1 VIDFPSTVKDRPE
14 KECYVKEL
22 MSGNEAIARGAFEC
36 GVRFAAGYPGTPST
50 EIMEAFAKYPGV
62 YAEWSPNEKV
72 AMEVGIGAALA
83 GSRAMVVMK
92 HVGVNVA
99 ADPLFTASYTGT
111 NGALVV
117 ITADDPSLHS
127 SQNEQD
133 NRHYARFAK
142 IPMLEPADSEEAKA
156 FIKRAFELSEKFDT
170 PVFLR
175 STTRVSHSK
184 SVVNLEEPMAVEDRT
199 AIRFNAEKFVMVPMN
214 ARKRRIVVEKRMQDL
229 QVFAETFSE
238 NRIELNSFD
247 VGIITAGISYHYAKD
262 VFPEYSYLKLGMV
275 HPLPVGLIREFAAR
289 VRKIYVIEELDPFLE
304 EQIRAMGIEVTGKEI
319 FPYTGEFDPGVI
331 EQAIAGGSKTVR
343 SLPEIP
349 IPPRPPNLCPGCPH
363 RGLFYVLGKL
373 KVFVTGD
380 IGCYTLSFMKPLEGL
395 HSCICMGA
403 GIGMAHGMSKVLGE
417 KGRGKVVG
425 VIGDST
431 FLHSGITPLLD
442 MAYNHS
448 DAVIIICDNRTTAMT
463 GMQEHPGTGFTLHG
477 EKTMGVDIAALVKTL
492 GVEGVRI
499 VDPYDLKAVRTVLKE
514 ELARSGPSVVISR
527 RACVL
532 FKREKSFP
540 RKPFRID
547 PEKCTGCRLCLGLGC
562 PPIAWQILDNE
573 PDGIA
578 NEAKGKGRK
587 GVAVIDRN
595 LCTGCGLCA
604 QLCKSEAITEEKE

>member
-1 VIDFPSTVKDRPE
+1 
-14 KECYVKEL
+14 VKEL

-50 EIMEAFAKYPGV
+50 EIMEAFANYPGV

-83 GSRAMVVMK
+83 GARAMVVMK

-142 IPMLEPADSEEAKA
+142 IPMLEPADSQEAKD
-156 FIKRAFELSEKFDT
+156 FIKLAFDLSERFDT

-184 SVVNLEEPMAVEDRT
+184 SVVTPEEPQAHEDRT
-199 AIRFNAEKFVMVPMN
+199 AIRLNAEKFVMVPMN
-214 ARKRRIVVEKRMQDL
+214 ARKRRIVVEKRMQDIRA
-229 QVFAETFSE
+229 FAEIFPA
-238 NRIELNSFD
+238 NRIEINNPD
-247 VGIITAGISYHYAKD
+247 IGIITAGISYHYAKD
-262 VFPEYSYLKLGMV
+262 VFPDYSYLKLGMV
-275 HPLPVGLIREFAAR
+275 HPLPIGLIREFASK

-304 EQIRAMGIEVTGKEI
+304 EQIRAMGIQVTGKEI
-319 FPYTGEFDPGVI
+319 FPYTGEFDPGII
-331 EQAIAGGSKTVR
+331 EHAITGRRDISRT
-343 SLPEIP
+343 LPKIAVP
-349 IPPRPPNLCPGCPH
+349 ARPPNLCPGCPH

-380 IGCYTLSFMKPLEGL
+380 IGCYTLSFMKPLEGI

-403 GIGMAHGMSKVLGE
+403 SIGMAHGMSKALGE
-417 KGRGKVVG
+417 KGKGKVVG

-448 DAVIIICDNRTTAMT
+448 DAVIVICDNRTTAMT
-463 GMQEHPGTGFTLHG
+463 GMQEHPATGFTLQR
-477 EKTMGVDIAALVKTL
+477 EKALGVDLAALVKTL
-492 GVEGVRI
+492 GIESVRT
-499 VDPYDLKAVRTVLKE
+499 VDPYDLKTVRTVMKE

-527 RACVL
+527 RSCVL
-532 FKREKSFP
+532 FKRETP
-540 RKPFRID
+540 VRRKPFRIE

-562 PPIAWQILDNE
+562 PPIAWHKIE
-573 PDGIA
+573 
-578 NEAKGKGRK
+578 NEADGLLMETKGKSRE
-587 GVAVIDRN
+587 GVAVIDRH
-595 LCTGCGLCA
+595 LCTGCGLCE
-604 QLCKSEAITEEKE
+604 QLCKSGAITKEKE